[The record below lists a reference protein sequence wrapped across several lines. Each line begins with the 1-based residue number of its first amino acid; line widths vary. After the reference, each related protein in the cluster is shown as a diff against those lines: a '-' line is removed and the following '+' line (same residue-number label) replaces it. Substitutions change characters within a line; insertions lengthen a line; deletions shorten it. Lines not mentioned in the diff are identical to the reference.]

1 MHIVP
6 RKSLNKMH
14 IFMVVGIF
22 SKKFKIPLKTLLK
35 TLKNLP
41 KDAFFKKK
49 TFFTIFDEKLK
60 KLSCRPFRGSFSN
73 FTVILWVPEG
83 FLS

>member
-1 MHIVP
+1 MIFKDFEQTHIVP

-35 TLKNLP
+35 TQKNLP
-41 KDAFFKKK
+41 KDVFFKKK
-49 TFFTIFDEKLK
+49 DFLQFLMRNSKNLADHLEAVL
-60 KLSCRPFRGSFSN
+60 
-73 FTVILWVPEG
+73 VI
-83 FLS
+83 

>member
-1 MHIVP
+1 
-6 RKSLNKMH
+6 MH
-14 IFMVVGIF
+14 IFMVAGIF

-49 TFFTIFDEKLK
+49 KLFLQFLMRNSK
-60 KLSCRPFRGSFSN
+60 RLVADHLEALLVI

-83 FLS
+83 F

>member
-1 MHIVP
+1 
-6 RKSLNKMH
+6 
-14 IFMVVGIF
+14 MVVGIF

-35 TLKNLP
+35 TIKNLP
-41 KDAFFKKK
+41 KDVFLKKK

-73 FTVILWVPEG
+73 LKVILWVLEG